1 MAYNFKVQ
9 SRLTNYKDGHVHS
22 TTIIV
27 VDTNS
32 LLQIPADLLGDYS
45 QTSENEVIDA
55 VLNDLHKTLY
65 ADRALPEYIKTTDEN
80 IKRIESLETL
90 IKKTNVDLEALRTF
104 VFKKDKNTVSEAT
117 VDKSAV
123 HDAEIEIEN

>member
-9 SRLTNYKDGHVHS
+9 SRLVNYKDTEIHS
-22 TTIIV
+22 TTVIV

-45 QTSENEVIDA
+45 QTAENEVIEA

-80 IKRIESLETL
+80 IKKIESLEAL

-104 VFKKDKNTVSEAT
+104 VFKKDKDTVSEAT
-117 VDKSAV
+117 VDKSV
-123 HDAEIEIEN
+123 EHDTEIEIES